1 MLERLGLE
9 QRDIRNMF
17 IVLTV
22 MTLIMVFLIEAPIL
36 PRIIAAFIMAL
47 FSGVSFLVVTVL
59 IKKFGPD
66 YY

>member
-1 MLERLGLE
+1 MIERFGLE

-36 PRIIAAFIMAL
+36 PRIVAALIMAL

-59 IKKFGPD
+59 IKRFGPES
-66 YY
+66 Y

>member
-59 IKKFGPD
+59 IKRFGPD

>member
-9 QRDIRNMF
+9 QRDIRNML

-59 IKKFGPD
+59 IKRFGPD

>member
-1 MLERLGLE
+1 MIERLGLE

-59 IKKFGPD
+59 IKRFAPD